1 MNVLIETHLSVEGY
15 TASRTGTFTI
25 PNQAF
30 EKDADWNIAIRAYEW
45 IQEQNKEHGYRDIE
59 ILSVIWNTEHDI
71 TNLVKQVGLDLSDD
85 LPF

>member
-1 MNVLIETHLSVEGY
+1 MNVLITTQLSLNGY
-15 TASRTGTFTI
+15 GAERSGTFFI
-25 PNQAF
+25 HDEAF
-30 EKDADWNIAIRAYEW
+30 KKDADWNIAIRAYEW